1 MKKDFTFIIPAA
13 GKSSRFQHKNS
24 KIFFKYKKKALI
36 EHIFFKARKITNKI
50 IFVCNYS
57 NIHQLKK
64 IFSKYKERIQFVIQ
78 KKPNGMGEA
87 VYKGLQKT
95 KSKNAC
101 IIWSDQIYIKE
112 KTIKDTI
119 NKFIKKKSILCFP
132 IKKNNNLYTQVIF
145 DSKNKFFNILQS
157 REQKLKNKKGFSDC
171 GFFVV
176 KTKKTKDH
184 LNQLIKSKKIISK
197 MTKEIDFLK
206 SFKFLKK
213 IGRIDIVISKNKFDH
228 IGINKISD
236 LL

>member
-13 GKSSRFQHKNS
+13 GKSSRFKHKNS
-24 KIFFKYKKKALI
+24 KIFFKYKKKTLI

-57 NIHQLKK
+57 NINQLKK

-112 KTIKDTI
+112 KIIKDTI

-132 IKKNNNLYTQVIF
+132 IKKNKNLYTQVIF
-145 DSKNKFFNILQS
+145 DNKNEFYDILQS

-176 KTKKTKDH
+176 KTKKTKNY

-213 IGRIDIVISKNKFDH
+213 NWE
-228 IGINKISD
+228 N
-236 LL
+236 